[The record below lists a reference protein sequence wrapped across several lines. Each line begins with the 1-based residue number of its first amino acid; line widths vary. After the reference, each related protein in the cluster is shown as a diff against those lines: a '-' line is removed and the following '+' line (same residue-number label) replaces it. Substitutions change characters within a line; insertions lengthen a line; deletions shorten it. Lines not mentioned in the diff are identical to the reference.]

1 MQFAAV
7 AGRIPFAHVRILIRS
22 VFNCTL
28 ETTHQVMYRLA
39 SDTLVHVMFCIVLE
53 VLQLHQFASKRFSRA
68 NNLLARRLE
77 PSKPGVQTLQ

>member
-1 MQFAAV
+1 MQLAAI
-7 AGRIPFAHVRILIRS
+7 AGHIPFAHVWILIHS
-22 VFNCTL
+22 VFNGIL
-28 ETTHQVMYRLA
+28 KTTRQVMHRLA